1 MTTSYSVPLA
11 VSMITGILR
20 VSGLVRSFRKIDI
33 PSSSGS
39 MISRRINAGTSFSSS
54 FQNRDGRSN
63 PFDDNSKIEQQSQMI
78 DDKIQDIESSKAL
91 KEKIENNLKDNI

>member
-1 MTTSYSVPLA
+1 MVYFTCFHHKY
-11 VSMITGILR
+11 
-20 VSGLVRSFRKIDI
+20 
-33 PSSSGS
+33 
-39 MISRRINAGTSFSSS
+39 
-54 FQNRDGRSN
+54 GRSN

>member
-1 MTTSYSVPLA
+1 MKKA
-11 VSMITGILR
+11 FGILELLI
-20 VSGLVRSFRKIDI
+20 VVIIAIVVYFTCFHHKYGH
-33 PSSSGS
+33 
-39 MISRRINAGTSFSSS
+39 
-54 FQNRDGRSN
+54 SN

>member
-1 MTTSYSVPLA
+1 MKKA
-11 VSMITGILR
+11 FGILELLI
-20 VSGLVRSFRKIDI
+20 VVIIAIVVYFACFHHKY
-33 PSSSGS
+33 
-39 MISRRINAGTSFSSS
+39 
-54 FQNRDGRSN
+54 GRSN

>member
-1 MTTSYSVPLA
+1 MKKA
-11 VSMITGILR
+11 FGILELLI
-20 VSGLVRSFRKIDI
+20 VVIIVIVVYFTCFHHKY
-33 PSSSGS
+33 
-39 MISRRINAGTSFSSS
+39 
-54 FQNRDGRSN
+54 GRSN